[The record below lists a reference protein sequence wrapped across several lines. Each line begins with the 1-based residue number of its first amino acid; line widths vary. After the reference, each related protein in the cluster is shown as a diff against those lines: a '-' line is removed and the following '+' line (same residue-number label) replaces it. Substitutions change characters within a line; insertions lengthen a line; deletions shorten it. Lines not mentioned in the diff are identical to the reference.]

1 MNERR
6 YNINGLAE
14 VVIAPGVRP
23 EIIREIEFQIGPM
36 RVQSQDDAPGCP
48 TIYIRPYEE
57 LRSSLATEA
66 AFYHCRG
73 AVGSHLSDETARLSV
88 HRGPEGFTIF
98 ADYAN
103 ILINLYLQ
111 LLLVPQGYSMVH
123 AAAYKD
129 SKGKVTLL
137 AGAGGIGKTAVLG
150 YAVRTKGLQHL
161 GDDVV
166 ILGSKGDC
174 LAFPRAFVLKS
185 YHREG
190 YSETFQRLN
199 LPRWNMYAI
208 KRFLIANAPFV
219 GLAKDLLK
227 QTGLYYTVADII
239 RPQPHLATVSPEEL
253 FGQGSMARSGE
264 IGRIA
269 YLDRVYSSQF
279 GITAL
284 NIETC
289 VNRLFAVIHHEWKD
303 FLVHL
308 ISLGALDVVDLPS
321 YCEMVVTALR
331 SSLAEKEL
339 VYVQV
344 PVDAS
349 PEQLVRFL
357 EENRFF

>member
-1 MNERR
+1 MSERR
-6 YNINGLAE
+6 YNIHGLAE
-14 VVIAPGVRP
+14 VVIAPDVRP

-36 RVQSQDDAPGCP
+36 RVQSQDCVRSCP
-48 TIYIRPYEE
+48 SIHIRPYEE
-57 LRSSLATEA
+57 LCSSLATEA
-66 AFYHCRG
+66 AFYQCRG
-73 AVGSHLSDETARLSV
+73 AVGSHLSDDTARLSV
-88 HRGPEGFTIF
+88 HRGPEGITIF

-111 LLLVPQGYSMVH
+111 LLLVPQGYCMVH

-129 SKGKVTLL
+129 SMGKVTLL

-150 YAVRTKGLQHL
+150 HVVRVKGLQHL

-166 ILGSKGDC
+166 ILGTKGDC

-190 YSETFQRLN
+190 YTEIFQRLK
-199 LPRWNMYAI
+199 LRRWDLYVF
-208 KRFLIANAPFV
+208 KRFVIANAPFV
-219 GLAKDLLK
+219 GLFKDLLRK
-227 QTGLYYTVADII
+227 VGLYYKVADIV
-239 RPQPHLATVSPEEL
+239 RPQPFLATVSSDEL
-253 FGQGSMARSGE
+253 FGQGSMSSSGE

-269 YLDRVYSSQF
+269 YLDRVHSSQF
-279 GITAL
+279 DITTL

-308 ISLGALDVVDLPS
+308 ISLGALDVVNLPS
-321 YCEMVVTALR
+321 YCENVVDVLR
-331 SSLAEKEL
+331 SSVAGKEL

-349 PEQLVRFL
+349 AEQLVRFL
-357 EENRFF
+357 EQNRFF

>member
-6 YNINGLAE
+6 YNIHGLAE
-14 VVIAPGVRP
+14 VVIKPGVRP
-23 EIIREIEFQIGPM
+23 EIIREIDFQIGPL
-36 RVQSQDDAPGCP
+36 RTESQIEVGHCP
-48 TIYIRPYEE
+48 IIQIRPYAEYE
-57 LRSSLATEA
+57 KSLSSEVE
-66 AFYHCRG
+66 FYQCRG
-73 AVGSHLSDETARLSV
+73 GVGSYLSDEAACLSV
-88 HRGPEGFTIF
+88 QRSPQGFTIF

-129 SKGKVTLL
+129 SKGKVTVL

-150 YAVRTKGLQHL
+150 YAVRSKGLQHL
-161 GDDVV
+161 GDDIV

-190 YSETFQRLN
+190 YSDTFERMN
-199 LPRWNMYAI
+199 LPRWNMFAV
-208 KRFLIANAPFV
+208 KHFLVANAPFV

-227 QTGLYYTVADII
+227 KIGLYYTVADIL

-269 YLDRVYSSQF
+269 YLDRVQGSQF
-279 GITAL
+279 SIAAL
-284 NIETC
+284 TLETC
-289 VNRLFAVIHHEWKD
+289 VSRLFAVIHYEWKD
-303 FLVHL
+303 FLAHL
-308 ISLGALDVVDLPS
+308 ISLGAFTVVDLPS
-321 YCEMVVTALR
+321 YCELAAAALR
-331 SSLAEKEL
+331 SSLLGKEL

-344 PVDAS
+344 PADAS
-349 PEQLVRFL
+349 PEQLIGFL
-357 EENRFF
+357 ERNSFF

>member
-6 YNINGLAE
+6 YNIHGLAE
-14 VVIAPGVRP
+14 VVITPGVRP
-23 EIIREIEFQIGPM
+23 EIIREIDFQIGPM
-36 RVQSQDDAPGCP
+36 RVHSQDEALGCP
-48 TIYIRPYEE
+48 AIYIRPYEE

-66 AFYHCRG
+66 AFYQCRG

-88 HRGPEGFTIF
+88 HRGPEGVTIF

-129 SKGKVTLL
+129 SRGQVTLL
-137 AGAGGIGKTAVLG
+137 AGAGGIGKTVVLG
-150 YAVRTKGLQHL
+150 YAVRTKGLQYL

-199 LPRWNMYAI
+199 LPRWNLYAL
-208 KRFLIANAPFV
+208 KRFVIANAPFV
-219 GLAKDLLK
+219 GLTKDLLRK
-227 QTGLYYTVADII
+227 TGLYYKVADIV
-239 RPQPHLATVSPEEL
+239 RPQPYLATVPPEEL

-269 YLDRVYSSQF
+269 YLDRVYGSQF
-279 GITAL
+279 DIAAL

-321 YCEMVVTALR
+321 YCEMVVAALR
-331 SSLAEKEL
+331 SSVAEKEL

-344 PVDAS
+344 PADAS

>member
-6 YNINGLAE
+6 YNIHGLAE

-23 EIIREIEFQIGPM
+23 EITREIEFQIGPL
-36 RVQSQDDAPGCP
+36 RVPCQTDARSSPS
-48 TIYIRPYEE
+48 IHIRPYEE
-57 LRSSLATEA
+57 LRSGHATEA
-66 AFYHCRG
+66 AFYQCRG
-73 AVGSHLSDETARLSV
+73 AVGSNLTDENARLSV
-88 HRGPEGFTIF
+88 HRGTEGFTIF

-129 SKGKVTLL
+129 SRGKVTLL

-150 YAVRTKGLQHL
+150 HAVRAKGLQHL

-185 YHREG
+185 YHCEG
-190 YSETFQRLN
+190 YAETFQRLN
-199 LPRWNMYAI
+199 LPRWNLYAL
-208 KRFLIANAPFV
+208 KRFAIANAPFV
-219 GLAKDLLK
+219 GLTKDMLRK
-227 QTGLYYTVADII
+227 TGMYYKVADIV
-239 RPQPHLATVSPEEL
+239 RPQPFLATVSPEEL

-269 YLDRVYSSQF
+269 YLDRVHSSQF
-279 GITAL
+279 DITAL
-284 NIETC
+284 NIESC

-308 ISLGALDVVDLPS
+308 ISLGALDVVNLPS
-321 YCEMVVTALR
+321 YCEQVVNALR
-331 SSLAEKEL
+331 SSVAEKEL
-339 VYVQV
+339 VHVQV

-357 EENRFF
+357 EGNGFF